1 MLKKPSVQKVDPR
14 VRRTRRM
21 LRDALV
27 ALMLEKDFASITI
40 REITARAEV
49 AYITFFRHFESL
61 DQLLM
66 EVLEDG
72 LEELVRHIETLAK
85 QSENAALETEGRLIF
100 EHIEQKADLF
110 RILFKSQSV
119 TRVRK
124 KVVLTIAA
132 IFQKSCLPLARAGSS
147 VATAI
152 MSNHIATS
160 LLALI
165 EWWLDNKMTP
175 PPPQMGKVYKSLI
188 IDSTVGAVR
197 SLSAISGLRHSQG
210 PVILFAMMAP
220 QNPTNSMST
229 LWEILLNIPALSV

>member
-1 MLKKPSVQKVDPR
+1 MSKNTSLRKVDPR

-27 ALMLEKDFASITI
+27 SLILEKDFASISIKDVT
-40 REITARAEV
+40 ERAEV

-66 EVLEDG
+66 EVLEEG
-72 LEELVRHIETLAK
+72 LAELLGHIETLAK
-85 QSENAALETEGRLIF
+85 QSETSALETEGRLIF
-100 EHIEQKADLF
+100 EYIAQKSDLF

-124 KVVLTIAA
+124 KVVRNIAA
-132 IFQKSCLPLARAGSS
+132 VFQKSCLPLASS
-147 VATAI
+147 GNPVATAM

-160 LLALI
+160 LLSLI

-175 PPPQMGKVYKSLI
+175 PPAQMGKVYKSLI

-197 SLSAISGLRHSQG
+197 SLSTVSR
-210 PVILFAMMAP
+210 
-220 QNPTNSMST
+220 
-229 LWEILLNIPALSV
+229 

>member
-1 MLKKPSVQKVDPR
+1 MPKKTAPIKVDPR

-27 ALMLEKDFASITI
+27 SLILEKDFASISI
-40 REITARAEV
+40 KEITQRADV

-66 EVLEDG
+66 EVLDEG
-72 LEELVRHIETLAK
+72 LAELQGHIETLAK
-85 QSENAALETEGRLIF
+85 QSETSALETEGRLIF
-100 EHIEQKADLF
+100 EYIGQKADLF

-124 KVVLTIAA
+124 KVARNIAA
-132 IFQKSCLPLARAGSS
+132 IFQKSCAPLARSDNQVTIS
-147 VATAI
+147 I

-165 EWWLDNKMTP
+165 EWWLENNMAP
-175 PPPQMGKVYKSLI
+175 PPEEMGKIYKSLI
-188 IDSTVGAVR
+188 IDSTVGAVS
-197 SLSAISGLRHSQG
+197 SLSTVSRKIK
-210 PVILFAMMAP
+210 
-220 QNPTNSMST
+220 T
-229 LWEILLNIPALSV
+229 SVNTTV